1 MSKTSSEM
9 HIREIIRLL
18 FFSLLCL
25 LHTVMQIYTCLKHNL
40 DQLVGEKNEKNIDQK
55 LGKINWILME
65 S

>member
-1 MSKTSSEM
+1 MSKTASEM

-18 FFSLLCL
+18 FFSLLFL
-25 LHTVMQIYTCLKHNL
+25 LHTVMQMYTRLKHNL

>member
-1 MSKTSSEM
+1 MSNTASEM

-25 LHTVMQIYTCLKHNL
+25 LHTVMQIYTRLKHNL
-40 DQLVGEKNEKNIDQK
+40 DQLVGEKNIDQK

>member
-1 MSKTSSEM
+1 MSKTASEM
-9 HIREIIRLL
+9 HTREIIRLL

-25 LHTVMQIYTCLKHNL
+25 FHTDMQMYTCLKHNL
-40 DQLVGEKNEKNIDQK
+40 DQLVGEKNEKNIDQE

>member
-1 MSKTSSEM
+1 MSKTASEM

-25 LHTVMQIYTCLKHNL
+25 LHTVMQIYTRLKHNL
-40 DQLVGEKNEKNIDQK
+40 DQLVGEKNIDQK